1 MDWQKIA
8 EAVVCF
14 LKNIFYWLKDE
25 GYGDPD
31 NSTGNDT
38 ATGADFTLVCNSG
51 STSCVLILQ
60 NNGGFEIEVACNT
73 TSPRGFRIPVNSFRI
88 VDKARGV
95 IYARSTGGASS
106 LNWYILAKNQ
116 RYIST

>member
-1 MDWQKIA
+1 MNWKEIA
-8 EAVVCF
+8 EAVICY
-14 LKNIFYWLKDE
+14 LKNIFFWFKDE

-38 ATGADFTLVCNSG
+38 PTGAVYTLVCNSG
-51 STSCVLILQ
+51 STSCVLIL
-60 NNGGFEIEVACNT
+60 NNAGGFEIEIACNQN
-73 TSPRGFRIPVNSFRI
+73 SPAGFRIPVNSFRI
-88 VDKARGV
+88 IDKFRGLV
-95 IYARSTGGASS
+95 YARSTGGASI